1 MQPNGDYISVLN
13 TIRCQVQ
20 TLNAQLDTYKEKPG
34 SSLLTNGVAHED
46 KALIEL
52 CHKKTASMQFV
63 ASVNEFAFH
72 WETMTRDQHIKYLH
86 DYVET
91 EYSTT
96 DDNVKTRI
104 KAFLEQE
111 VVNKKSG
118 YRHVL
123 WNGYFIE
130 KLPELLIQVHTKD
143 EEEVDGEN
151 DKSGTTVSIKFKPQ
165 QATDEATQ
173 KATKKKNTN
182 LSFGVMRAKLQREKK
197 DFFV

>member
-1 MQPNGDYISVLN
+1 M
-13 TIRCQVQ
+13 Q
-20 TLNAQLDTYKEKPG
+20 TLNAQLDTYKEKTV
-34 SSLLTNGVAHED
+34 SSLLTNGVSQED

-63 ASVNEFAFH
+63 ASVSEFSFH
-72 WETMTRDQHIKYLH
+72 WETMTRDQHLKYLQ

-91 EYSTT
+91 EYGLS
-96 DDNVKTRI
+96 DDNVKTHI
-104 KAFLEQE
+104 LSFLEKE

-118 YRHVL
+118 YQHVQ

-130 KLPELLIQVHTKD
+130 KLPELHIHVCK
-143 EEEVDGEN
+143 VDKKYIDDDD
-151 DKSGTTVSIKFKPQ
+151 DKSSTTVSIKFKPLQ
-165 QATDEATQ
+165 VSDESAQ
-173 KATKKKNTN
+173 KAKNVN

>member
-13 TIRCQVQ
+13 NIRSQIQ
-20 TLNAQLDTYKEKPG
+20 TLNAQLDTYKEHPV
-34 SSLLTNGVAHED
+34 SSLLTIGVAHDD

-52 CHKKTASMQFV
+52 CHKKTATMQFV

-91 EYSTT
+91 EYSSTT
-96 DDNVKTRI
+96 DTVKTRI

-118 YRHVL
+118 YRHVQ

-130 KLPELLIQVHTKD
+130 KLPELQIH
-143 EEEVDGEN
+143 VDSET
-151 DKSGTTVSIKFKPQ
+151 DKSGTTVSIKFKPPH
-165 QATDEATQ
+165 ATDESTQ
-173 KATKKKNTN
+173 KATKKNTH